1 MNRKLFILGLAAT
14 TVMSAPAHAV
24 TTFTDLSSWQS
35 SVASYER
42 DTDYG
47 ANYDDISSVSLNGG
61 ANVSFSSSVNIRNI
75 GSGWGT
81 WSGGYTGQVL
91 YTGGGTSITGTFNTA
106 VDAFGFF
113 SEPDPFSIHK
123 FTLTLSDGSSV
134 SGDFNGASGAG
145 FLGWAGAGI
154 TSFTISSDVDF
165 AFGDFY
171 VGQVQSAVPEPES
184 WAMMIVGFG
193 LVGAAMRRKVAKTAI
208 A

>member
-1 MNRKLFILGLAAT
+1 MDRKIFILGLAAT
-14 TVMSAPAHAV
+14 TVLSAPAHAV

-47 ANYDDISSVSLNGG
+47 VNYNDISSVSLNGG
-61 ANVSFSSSVNIRNI
+61 ADISFSAPVNIRNI
-75 GSGWGT
+75 GGGWST

-91 YTGGGTSITGTFNTA
+91 YSIGATSITGTFNSA
-106 VDAFGFF
+106 VGAFGFF
-113 SEPDPFSIHK
+113 SEPDPYSVHK
-123 FTLTLSDGSSV
+123 FTLNLSDGSSV

-154 TSFTISSDVDF
+154 TGFTISSDVSF